1 MAFSFSPH
9 VRTYLSAKRRGSRPV
24 LDGDGHAQR
33 GDVLRTNCGGGGNC
47 AFVKFAG
54 FQEADK
60 RKRVGVE
67 KAEADQWLGC
77 VKLQKTRV
85 TMAPITL

>member
-33 GDVLRTNCGGGGNC
+33 GDVLRTNCGGGEI
-47 AFVKFAG
+47 APSSSLQPF
-54 FQEADK
+54 K
-60 RKRVGVE
+60 RQIKERELELKKPRLINGWDVSSCKKHGLL
-67 KAEADQWLGC
+67 WL
-77 VKLQKTRV
+77 L
-85 TMAPITL
+85 